1 MSNKVAGGERFMKF
15 IGDFAS
21 DRKSKIYLFLLTS
34 CLYIC
39 KLQLFMPRLGCSGSL
54 HLTSGWDTQE
64 VTRLQGEH
72 SGHRAAARLRCRWP
86 RT

>member
-15 IGDFAS
+15 TGDFAS
-21 DRKSKIYLFLLTS
+21 DRKSKIYLFFLTS

-54 HLTSGWDTQE
+54 HLTSR
-64 VTRLQGEH
+64 V
-72 SGHRAAARLRCRWP
+72 GHPGGDEAGR
-86 RT
+86 